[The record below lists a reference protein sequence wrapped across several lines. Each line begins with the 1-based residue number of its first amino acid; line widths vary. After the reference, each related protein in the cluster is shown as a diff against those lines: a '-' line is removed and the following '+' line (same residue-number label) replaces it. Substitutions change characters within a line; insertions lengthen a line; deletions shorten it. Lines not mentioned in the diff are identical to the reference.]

1 MSESS
6 TDTWVEVVGDGEF
19 VPIGTIPTSS
29 GRSEGEGVVRFG
41 PEESD
46 VAVRRLTASELVSA
60 EAAQLNIRVISKK
73 LPQEGRSIWN
83 S

>member
-1 MSESS
+1 VTE
-6 TDTWVEVVGDGEF
+6 GEF
-19 VPIGTIPTSS
+19 VPIETISTSS
-29 GRSEGEGVVRFG
+29 GRSEEEGVVGVG
-41 PEESD
+41 PAESD